1 LKTIAFI
8 FARGGSK
15 GMPGKNIRILGGKP
29 LIVWSIEI
37 AMEIS
42 EIDRVIV
49 STDDENIAAV
59 GKEFGAE
66 IINRPAELAQDDT
79 PEWLAWQHAVKW
91 LEDKGEYFDRFVSLP
106 TTSPM
111 RSKEDVM
118 ACLNLLDNQTDI
130 VVTMTETTRSPFFN
144 MVREENGIVKLLVD
158 ANKSYSRRQDT
169 PKAFDMTTVAYV
181 TRPKFIKQHQ
191 SVFDGMVK
199 SVVIPEE
206 RAIDIDTKLDFEI
219 AEMLIN
225 KRMGGY
231 VK

>member
-15 GMPGKNIRILGGKP
+15 GVPGKNIRIIGGKP

-37 AMEIS
+37 ALEIS

-59 GKEFGAE
+59 GKKFGAE

-79 PEWLAWQHAVKW
+79 PEWLAWQHAVAW
-91 LEDKGEYFDRFVSLP
+91 LENKGEYFDRFVSLP

-111 RSKEDVM
+111 RSKEDVI
-118 ACLNLLDNQTDI
+118 ACLNLLDDKTDT
-130 VVTMTETTRSPFFN
+130 VVTMTETTRSPYFN
-144 MVREENGIVKLLVD
+144 MLSEENGYVKLLVD
-158 ANKSYSRRQDT
+158 AKKSYSRRQDV
-169 PKAFDMTTVAYV
+169 PKAYDMTTVAYV
-181 TRPKFIKQHQ
+181 TRPEFIKKHKT
-191 SVFDGMVK
+191 FFEGMVK

-225 KRMGGY
+225 KRKDGY
-231 VK
+231 AK

>member
-1 LKTIAFI
+1 MKTFAFI

-15 GMPGKNIRILGGKP
+15 GVPGKNIQILGGKP

-37 AMEIS
+37 AREIS
-42 EIDRVIV
+42 EIDRIIV
-49 STDDENIAAV
+49 STDDENIANV

-66 IINRPAELAQDDT
+66 IIMRPVVLAQDDT
-79 PEWLAWQHAVKW
+79 PEWLAWQHAVDYF
-91 LEDKGEYFDRFVSLP
+91 ENKGEYFDRFVSLP
-106 TTSPM
+106 TTSPL

-144 MVREENGIVKLLVD
+144 MVREENGYVKLLVD
-158 ANKSYSRRQDT
+158 AKKSYSRRQDT

-181 TRPKFIKQHQ
+181 TRPEFINKHQ
-191 SVFDGMVK
+191 SLFEGLVK
-199 SVVIPEE
+199 SVVIPGE

-225 KRMGGY
+225 KREESY
-231 VK
+231 AK